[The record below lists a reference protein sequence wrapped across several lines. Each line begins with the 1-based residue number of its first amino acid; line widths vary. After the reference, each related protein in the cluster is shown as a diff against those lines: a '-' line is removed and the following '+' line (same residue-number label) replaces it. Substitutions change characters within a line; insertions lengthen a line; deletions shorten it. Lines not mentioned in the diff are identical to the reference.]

1 MSEETEIWSEK
12 ASMLDFIVNPKQWIF
27 TIFSLGIYF
36 ILVYL
41 SRLNTRYTLTDERL
55 KITSGLLTKKVDEI
69 ELFRIKDTKVN
80 QTFLDRLV
88 GIGTISITSTDETE
102 NVIISY
108 LPKAIDR
115 REEIRDYS
123 NKSRETKGVRTIV
136 NE

>member
-1 MSEETEIWSEK
+1 MSEEIEIWSEK
-12 ASMLDFIVNPKQWIF
+12 ASMLDFIVNPKQWLY
-27 TIFSLGIYF
+27 TICTLGIYLL
-36 ILVYL
+36 IVYL

-80 QTFLDRLV
+80 QTFLNRLV
-88 GIGTISITSTDETE
+88 GIGTISVISSDETE

-108 LPKAIDR
+108 LPNSINR

-123 NKSRETKGVRTIV
+123 NKSREKKGIRTIV
-136 NE
+136 D